1 LTCGGFNLA
10 TSLVE
15 KIAQQLKEAIKAKDD
30 SRVSC
35 LRVLKAA
42 VTNEQGRRTEPLKD
56 EDVQAVVQ
64 SLVRKGQE
72 AAGEFRKGHRED
84 MAAKEEAEVQML
96 SGFLP
101 QQLVPAEIERVLK
114 EIIAEVSA
122 SGPKDLGKVMKAAM
136 GRLAGKVQGKE
147 VNEIAKRLLG

>member
-1 LTCGGFNLA
+1 LS

-15 KIAQQLKEAIKAKDD
+15 KIGQDLKEAIKAKDEA
-30 SRVSC
+30 RLSC

-42 VTNEQGRRTEPLKD
+42 VTNEQGRRTQPLKE
-56 EDVQAVVQ
+56 EDIQAVIQ

-72 AAGEFRKGHRED
+72 AAVEFRKGLRED
-84 MAAKEEAEVQML
+84 MAAKEESEVKIL
-96 SGFLP
+96 SAYLP
-101 QQLVPAEIERVLK
+101 QQLSPAEIENGLK

-147 VNEIAKRLLG
+147 VNEIAKRLLS

>member
-1 LTCGGFNLA
+1 
-10 TSLVE
+10 VE
-15 KIAQQLKEAIKAKDD
+15 EIAQSLKAALKARDEA
-30 SRVSC
+30 RVSC

-56 EDVQAVVQ
+56 EDVQSVIQ
-64 SLVRKGQE
+64 SLIRKGQE
-72 AAGEFRKGHRED
+72 AAVEFRKGHRED
-84 MAAKEEAEVQML
+84 MAAKEEAEVKIF
-96 SGFLP
+96 SEYLP
-101 QQLVPAEIERVLK
+101 QQLAPAEIERVLK

>member
-1 LTCGGFNLA
+1 MA
-10 TSLVE
+10 IPLVE
-15 KIAQQLKEAIKAKDD
+15 EIAQNLKAALKARDEA
-30 SRVSC
+30 RVSC

-56 EDVQAVVQ
+56 EDVQSVIQ
-64 SLVRKGQE
+64 SLIRKGQE
-72 AAGEFRKGHRED
+72 AAVEFRKGHRED
-84 MAAKEEAEVQML
+84 MAAKEEAEVKIF
-96 SGFLP
+96 SEYLP
-101 QQLVPAEIERVLK
+101 QQLAPAEIERVLK

-136 GRLAGKVQGKE
+136 GRLAGEVQGKE

>member
-1 LTCGGFNLA
+1 
-10 TSLVE
+10 VD
-15 KIAQQLKEAIKAKDD
+15 KIAQDLKQALKAKDEA
-30 SRVSC
+30 RLSC

-42 VTNEQGRRTEPLKD
+42 VTNEQGRRTEPLKE
-56 EDVQAVVQ
+56 EDIQSVIQ
-64 SLVRKGQE
+64 SLIRKGQE
-72 AAGEFRKGHRED
+72 AAVEFRKGHRED
-84 MAAKEEAEVQML
+84 MAAKEEGEVKIL
-96 SGFLP
+96 SGYLP
-101 QQLVPAEIERVLK
+101 QQLAPAEIESVLK

>member
-1 LTCGGFNLA
+1 LS

-15 KIAQQLKEAIKAKDD
+15 KISQDLKEAMKAKDEF
-30 SRVSC
+30 RVSC

-42 VTNEQGRRTEPLKD
+42 VTNEQGRRTQPLTD
-56 EDVQAVVQ
+56 EDVQAVIQ

-72 AAGEFRKGHRED
+72 AAVEFRKGRRED
-84 MAAKEEAEVQML
+84 MAAKEEAEVKIL
-96 SGFLP
+96 GGYLP
-101 QQLVPAEIERVLK
+101 NQLAPAEIESVLK

>member
-1 LTCGGFNLA
+1 MA
-10 TSLVE
+10 ASLVE
-15 KIAQQLKEAIKAKDD
+15 KIAHDLKEAIKTKDEF
-30 SRVSC
+30 RVSC

-56 EDVQAVVQ
+56 EDVQAVIQ
-64 SLVRKGQE
+64 SLIRKGQE
-72 AAGEFRKGHRED
+72 AAAEFRKGHRED
-84 MAAKEEAEVQML
+84 IATKEEGEVKIL
-96 SGFLP
+96 STYLP
-101 QQLVPAEIERVLK
+101 QQLAPAEIEKVLK

>member
-1 LTCGGFNLA
+1 MTASLA
-10 TSLVE
+10 E
-15 KIAQQLKEAIKAKDD
+15 KIAQDLKLAMKAKDD
-30 SRVSC
+30 IRLSC

-56 EDVQAVVQ
+56 EDVQAVIQ
-64 SLVRKGQE
+64 SLIRKGQE
-72 AAGEFRKGHRED
+72 AAVEFRKGLRED
-84 MAAKEEAEVQML
+84 MAAKEEKEVKIL
-96 SGFLP
+96 SGYLP
-101 QQLVPAEIERVLK
+101 QQLAPVEIEKALQ

-136 GRLAGKVQGKE
+136 GRLSGKVQGKE

>member
-1 LTCGGFNLA
+1 
-10 TSLVE
+10 VD
-15 KIAQQLKEAIKAKDD
+15 KIAQDLNQALKAKDEA
-30 SRVSC
+30 RISC

-42 VTNEQGRRTEPLKD
+42 VTNEQGRRTEPLK
-56 EDVQAVVQ
+56 EGDVQSVIQ
-64 SLVRKGQE
+64 SLIRKGQE
-72 AAGEFRKGHRED
+72 AAVEFRKGHRED
-84 MAAKEEAEVQML
+84 MAVKEEGEVRIL
-96 SGFLP
+96 GGYLP
-101 QQLVPAEIERVLK
+101 QQLAPAEIENVLK

>member
-1 LTCGGFNLA
+1 
-10 TSLVE
+10 VE
-15 KIAQQLKEAIKAKDD
+15 EIAQNLKAALKARDEAL
-30 SRVSC
+30 VSC

-56 EDVQAVVQ
+56 EDVQSVIQ
-64 SLVRKGQE
+64 SLIRKGQE
-72 AAGEFRKGHRED
+72 AAVEFRKGHRED
-84 MAAKEEAEVQML
+84 MAAKEEAEVKIF
-96 SGFLP
+96 SEYLP
-101 QQLVPAEIERVLK
+101 QQLAPAEIERVLK

>member
-1 LTCGGFNLA
+1 LA

-15 KIAQQLKEAIKAKDD
+15 KIAQDLKEAMKAKDEF
-30 SRVSC
+30 RLSC

-56 EDVQAVVQ
+56 SDVLAVIQ

-72 AAGEFRKGHRED
+72 AAAEFRKGHRD
-84 MAAKEEAEVQML
+84 DVAAKEEAEVKIL
-96 SGFLP
+96 SGYLP
-101 QQLVPAEIERVLK
+101 VQLAPAEIEAVIREVM
-114 EIIAEVSA
+114 AEVSA

-136 GRLAGKVQGKE
+136 ARLAGKVQGKE

>member
-1 LTCGGFNLA
+1 MA
-10 TSLVE
+10 TLLVE
-15 KIAQQLKEAIKAKDD
+15 KIAQDLKQAIKAKDD
-30 SRVSC
+30 PRVSC

-42 VTNEQGRRTEPLKD
+42 VTNEQGRRTQPLTD
-56 EDVQAVVQ
+56 EDVQAVIQ

-72 AAGEFRKGHRED
+72 AAVEFRKGHRED
-84 MAAKEEAEVQML
+84 MAAKEEGEVKIL
-96 SGFLP
+96 SGYLP
-101 QQLVPAEIERVLK
+101 QQLAPAEIETVLK

>member
-1 LTCGGFNLA
+1 MSA
-10 TSLVE
+10 SLVE
-15 KIAQQLKEAIKAKDD
+15 KIAQDLKEALKAKDEF
-30 SRVSC
+30 RLSC

-42 VTNEQGRRTEPLKD
+42 ITNEQGRRTEPLK
-56 EDVQAVVQ
+56 EGDVLAVIQ

-72 AAGEFRKGHRED
+72 AAEEFRKGHRED
-84 MAAKEEAEVQML
+84 AAAKEEREVKIL
-96 SGFLP
+96 SGYLP
-101 QQLVPAEIERVLK
+101 NQLDPAEIEKVLK
-114 EIIAEVSA
+114 EIIAEGSA

>member
-1 LTCGGFNLA
+1 LA

-15 KIAQQLKEAIKAKDD
+15 RIAQDLKEALKAKDKA
-30 SRVSC
+30 RVSC
-35 LRVLKAA
+35 LRMLKAA

-56 EDVQAVVQ
+56 EDVQSVIQ
-64 SLVRKGQE
+64 SMIRKGQE
-72 AAGEFRKGHRED
+72 AAMEFRKGHRED
-84 MAAKEEAEVQML
+84 LAAKEEGEVKIF
-96 SGFLP
+96 GGYLP
-101 QQLVPAEIERVLK
+101 QQLAPAEIEKVLK

-147 VNEIAKRLLG
+147 VNEIAKKLLG